1 MKKKKKVKEVLK
13 ENSIEVVEENKNP
26 EDIEKS
32 FVIIEDVVDP
42 SDAIINMEV
51 ESTIME
57 QTKDVGVSNGEN

>member
-1 MKKKKKVKEVLK
+1 MKKKKKAKDVFK

-57 QTKDVGVSNGEN
+57 QTKDVGV

>member
-1 MKKKKKVKEVLK
+1 M
-13 ENSIEVVEENKNP
+13 EENKNP

-57 QTKDVGVSNGEN
+57 QTKDVGVLSGEN